1 MGLMR
6 RIFTLGMAE
15 ANSVVDKMEDP
26 VKLTEQGIRDLKVQ
40 LTEAMKGLA
49 GIKTQTIRSRKE
61 AENAA
66 AQAAEYERKAM
77 MLLKRAEDGQIELA
91 DAERLAS
98 ESLSRQE
105 ESANRSA
112 SAHDELAKFETMSQ
126 KMESQVTSLRQQ
138 IGKYENEL
146 RTLKARSQ
154 VSRATKKL
162 NEQLS
167 QVDSSGT
174 IGMLERMR
182 DKVSEEEALAE
193 AYGEIAAAPTS
204 VDDEIEAALA
214 AGGASQNT
222 DRLAAL
228 RAKMGSGSA
237 PN

>member
-1 MGLMR
+1 
-6 RIFTLGMAE
+6 
-15 ANSVVDKMEDP
+15 MEDP

-49 GIKTQTIRSRKE
+49 GIKTQTIRARKE